1 MFLRKVALHKTQLR
15 AIHGIT
21 VPALIGIHSNVHGIQ
36 MTYDIPHHSFWI
48 EASSDMPDVLKRR
61 CIQAYDQLHC
71 QGVLHGNVEFE
82 NILITGDGRVK
93 IINFDRSQSTKP
105 LPRVHLKVANQDD
118 FKLEMREI
126 HYKLDYMGARGIEH
140 SIWKNK
146 DSPRP
151 VQPPASSTNRIYAHY
166 PYLISRET
174 PIDPVQW
181 TLPESWKPRRFI
193 APGQSVEQYKHHL
206 KQLLLEIADEA
217 GEGIDPPNI
226 SRPTS
231 QKLNK
236 RKRED
241 NDLDD
246 SESAAHKRSR
256 IPNDTDEVGRKVRFE
271 QETDYSDGTMC
282 TKRKLARSPPPG
294 RKRSVPRIPRER
306 REACEW

>member
-1 MFLRKVALHKTQLR
+1 M
-15 AIHGIT
+15 
-21 VPALIGIHSNVHGIQ
+21 S
-36 MTYDIPHHSFWI
+36 YDIPHHSFWI
-48 EASSDMPDVLKRR
+48 EASPDMPDVLKRR

-71 QGVLHGNVEFE
+71 QGVLHGSVEFE

-105 LPRVHLKVANQDD
+105 LPRVHLKAANQDD

-126 HYKLDYMGARGIEH
+126 HYKLDYMGAREIEH

-146 DSPRP
+146 DNPRP
-151 VQPPASSTNRIYAHY
+151 VQPPASNTKGIYAHY
-166 PYLISRET
+166 PYFISRET
-174 PIDPVQW
+174 PIDPAQW
-181 TLPESWKPRRFI
+181 TLPESWKPKRFI

-217 GEGIDPPNI
+217 GEGMDPPI
-226 SRPTS
+226 FSRPTS

-256 IPNDTDEVGRKVRFE
+256 IPSDTDEIGRKVRFE
-271 QETDYSDGTMC
+271 QETDYSDGTTC
-282 TKRKLARSPPPG
+282 IKRKLARSPPPG

-306 REACEW
+306 REACEWQNSGLLKLVLTRF

>member
-1 MFLRKVALHKTQLR
+1 
-15 AIHGIT
+15 
-21 VPALIGIHSNVHGIQ
+21 
-36 MTYDIPHHSFWI
+36 
-48 EASSDMPDVLKRR
+48 MPDVLKRR

-71 QGVLHGNVEFE
+71 QGVLHGSVEFE

-105 LPRVHLKVANQDD
+105 LPRVHLKAANQDD

-126 HYKLDYMGARGIEH
+126 HYKLDYMGAREIEH

-146 DSPRP
+146 DNPRP
-151 VQPPASSTNRIYAHY
+151 VQPPASNTKGIYAHY
-166 PYLISRET
+166 PYFISRET
-174 PIDPVQW
+174 PIDPAQW
-181 TLPESWKPRRFI
+181 TLPESWKPKRFI

-217 GEGIDPPNI
+217 GEGMDPPI
-226 SRPTS
+226 FSRPTS

-256 IPNDTDEVGRKVRFE
+256 IPSDTDEIGRKVRFE
-271 QETDYSDGTMC
+271 QETDYSDGTTC
-282 TKRKLARSPPPG
+282 IKRKLARSPPPG

-306 REACEW
+306 REACEWQNSGLLKLVLTRF